1 MVGKK
6 WGRSA
11 ILGVVG
17 IASASSW
24 VHGATLQNT
33 SLDADGV
40 DALRLQRPP
49 YNLTGK
55 KIAIGQVEIGRPPMR
70 GIDKAAARNQ
80 VVAITRAF
88 LRDQPAKT
96 NANLDGH
103 AAQVASVMI
112 GNSKALKGIAP
123 DARLYSAAAAIPNRS
138 GQAEECLA
146 AQHLAMQN
154 GGDLRAINF
163 SFGESLQQDPRPN
176 ARLDG
181 NALLTQCID
190 WSARVHNVVYVVAGN
205 QGKGGISIPTDN
217 FNGMNIAFSRR
228 VDGIFSKVD
237 FSNIGD
243 NSPRILKRNDGTE
256 TILGDRRGISLLA
269 PGSKIPVANL
279 EGKQSTTVGTSFAA
293 PHVTG
298 AIALLQEF
306 GDRQLRTRCQRDRGC
321 QLPWRLNARRQEVM
335 KAVLINSAEK
345 IKDKGDGLRLGM
357 TRTVIEKT
365 NKTWLDS
372 DAYKDAKIPLNI
384 QMGAGQLNVF
394 RAYQQFSPG
403 EWKAGTVPAIGWD
416 YATVGKTTIQ
426 EYVLEKPLQQGSF
439 VAITLVWNRLVEL
452 LDKNQSG
459 DYDLG
464 EIFRDRGLNNLD
476 LYLMRVEDTDIAKSV
491 WSSVSDKDSVE
502 HIFHQIPTTGRYKIR
517 VQFRAQANE
526 PIQPYALSWWTVPS
540 QKPSP
545 KL

>member
-1 MVGKK
+1 
-6 WGRSA
+6 
-11 ILGVVG
+11 
-17 IASASSW
+17 
-24 VHGATLQNT
+24 
-33 SLDADGV
+33 
-40 DALRLQRPP
+40 
-49 YNLTGK
+49 
-55 KIAIGQVEIGRPPMR
+55 
-70 GIDKAAARNQ
+70 
-80 VVAITRAF
+80 
-88 LRDQPAKT
+88 
-96 NANLDGH
+96 
-103 AAQVASVMI
+103 
-112 GNSKALKGIAP
+112 
-123 DARLYSAAAAIPNRS
+123 
-138 GQAEECLA
+138 
-146 AQHLAMQN
+146 
-154 GGDLRAINF
+154 
-163 SFGESLQQDPRPN
+163 
-176 ARLDG
+176 
-181 NALLTQCID
+181 
-190 WSARVHNVVYVVAGN
+190 
-205 QGKGGISIPTDN
+205 
-217 FNGMNIAFSRR
+217 
-228 VDGIFSKVD
+228 
-237 FSNIGD
+237 
-243 NSPRILKRNDGTE
+243 
-256 TILGDRRGISLLA
+256 
-269 PGSKIPVANL
+269 
-279 EGKQSTTVGTSFAA
+279 
-293 PHVTG
+293 
-298 AIALLQEF
+298 
-306 GDRQLRTRCQRDRGC
+306 
-321 QLPWRLNARRQEVM
+321 
-335 KAVLINSAEK
+335 
-345 IKDKGDGLRLGM
+345 M